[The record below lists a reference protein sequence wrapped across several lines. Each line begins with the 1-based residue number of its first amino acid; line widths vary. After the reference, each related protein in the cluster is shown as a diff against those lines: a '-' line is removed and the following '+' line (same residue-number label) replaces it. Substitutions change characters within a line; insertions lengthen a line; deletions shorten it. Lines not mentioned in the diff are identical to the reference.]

1 MQVLDP
7 FVAYA
12 ADSVEDETQAGCTWP
27 SSTPGCACCD
37 EFRRAAASQP
47 SRTTLPKPF
56 RGGPMSLPEIATREE
71 WLAARRALLAREKE
85 LTSMQDA
92 LNADRRRMPMVR
104 VEKDYIFT
112 GADGD
117 VSLLAMFEGRRQLIV
132 QHFMFDPEWENGCS
146 GCTAS
151 VDEISDG
158 VITHLQARETT
169 FALVS
174 RAPYAKLAAYRDGRG
189 WTIPWYSSN
198 GSDFN
203 YDFHVTLDESVAPL
217 ELNFRSRAEV
227 EAAPSV
233 QWALRSDQPLELPG
247 ISCFLRDGDEVFHT
261 NSAYARGTE
270 NLAGAYTWLDLT
282 ALGRQ
287 EEWEEPKGRAVV
299 AHGAAPDF
307 A

>member
-1 MQVLDP
+1 
-7 FVAYA
+7 
-12 ADSVEDETQAGCTWP
+12 
-27 SSTPGCACCD
+27 
-37 EFRRAAASQP
+37 
-47 SRTTLPKPF
+47 
-56 RGGPMSLPEIATREE
+56 MSLPEIATREE
-71 WLAARRALLAREKE
+71 WLAARRALLEREKA

-104 VEKDYIFT
+104 VEKAYVFA
-112 GADGD
+112 GPDGE
-117 VSLLAMFEGRRQLIV
+117 VSLLDIFEGKRQLIV

-146 GCTAS
+146 SCTAS

-174 RAPYAKLAAYRDGRG
+174 RAPYPKLAAYRQARG

-203 YDFHVTLDESVAPL
+203 YDFHVTLDESVTPL
-217 ELNFRSRAEV
+217 ELNFRTRAEV

-233 QWALRSDQPLELPG
+233 QWALQSDQPLELPG

-261 NSAYARGTE
+261 NSTYARGTE
-270 NLAGAYTWLDLT
+270 DLAGAYTWLDLT

-287 EEWEEPKGRAVV
+287 EEWEEPKGRAAV
-299 AHGAAPDF
+299 AHGTAPDF
-307 A
+307 S

>member
-1 MQVLDP
+1 
-7 FVAYA
+7 
-12 ADSVEDETQAGCTWP
+12 
-27 SSTPGCACCD
+27 
-37 EFRRAAASQP
+37 
-47 SRTTLPKPF
+47 
-56 RGGPMSLPEIATREE
+56 MSLPEIATREE

-104 VEKDYIFT
+104 VEKDYAFT
-112 GADGD
+112 GPDGA
-117 VSLLAMFEGRRQLIV
+117 VSLLEMFDGRCQLIV

-174 RAPYAKLAAYRDGRG
+174 RAPYAKLAAYRDARG

-203 YDFHVTLDESVAPL
+203 YDFHVTLDEAVAPL
-217 ELNFRSRAEV
+217 ELNFRTRAEV

-233 QWALRSDQPLELPG
+233 QWALRCDQPLELPG

-261 NSAYARGTE
+261 NSTYARGTE

-287 EEWEEPKGRAVV
+287 EDWEEPKGRAAV

-307 A
+307 S